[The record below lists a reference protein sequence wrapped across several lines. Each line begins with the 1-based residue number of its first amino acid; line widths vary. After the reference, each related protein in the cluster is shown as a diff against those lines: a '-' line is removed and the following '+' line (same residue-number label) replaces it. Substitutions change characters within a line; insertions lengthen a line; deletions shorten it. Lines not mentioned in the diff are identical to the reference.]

1 MATGDAEP
9 DKVETGKVKTS
20 KAMPEGLKGLL
31 VTSLVVLVGSLV
43 LFVGSVVAG
52 FVYFSAT
59 ATPLW
64 VTVLAVV
71 GVLGIALG
79 FVGVGVVFILA
90 VVKARKDD
98 KASPGTAMM
107 EQQ

>member
-1 MATGDAEP
+1 VATDDGESG
-9 DKVETGKVKTS
+9 KVETGKP
-20 KAMPEGLKGLL
+20 MPDGLKGLL

-59 ATPLW
+59 ATPVW
-64 VTVLAVV
+64 VTVLAVAA
-71 GVLGIALG
+71 VLGIALG

-90 VVKARKDD
+90 VVKARRED
-98 KASPGTAMM
+98 KPRAA